1 MRKAAML
8 VLFALLAVAMVFA
21 QNAGNANSSSSYPQT
36 QNSNTN
42 NPSTTNPDQNATTSR
57 SSTGQ
62 NSSVSG
68 SQNTQ
73 STTTT
78 DPNAQNNNTQ
88 AQPSYNQS
96 TVPNNNTPNNTQT
109 ANPSGVQTNNDNSGF
124 GNRPSSS
131 GPGDLAAGTEI
142 RATLDTPL
150 SSKTSK
156 SGDRFTA
163 TVNQPVQGNGGNVV
177 IPAGSRIEGEVSE
190 SEQGKTLPAL
200 RGKGKLN
207 LRFRDVVLPNG
218 QTVPVTGTLV
228 SVHSTNGKDNKSAD
242 NEGQVESG
250 TRGRDVAKDVGIG
263 AGVGTVAGLIF
274 GGPLKGLAIGAL
286 AGGGYVLATN
296 GKDVN
301 LPAQTGLVLRLDQ
314 PLNLSNR

>member
-21 QNAGNANSSSSYPQT
+21 QNAGNANSNSSYPQT
-36 QNSNTN
+36 QNNTTN
-42 NPSTTNPDQNATTSR
+42 NPSTTNPDQNATTNSG
-57 SSTGQ
+57 STTGQ

-68 SQNTQ
+68 TQNTQ

-78 DPNAQNNNTQ
+78 DPNAQNNTQ

-96 TVPNNNTPNNTQT
+96 ATPNSNTQT

-124 GNRPSSS
+124 GNRPASN
-131 GPGDLAAGTEI
+131 GTGDVAAGTEI

-156 SGDRFTA
+156 AGDRFTA

-218 QTVPVTGTLV
+218 QTMPITGTLV

-314 PLNLSNR
+314 PLNISNR

>member
-21 QNAGNANSSSSYPQT
+21 QNAGNANSNSSYPQT
-36 QNSNTN
+36 QNSTN
-42 NPSTTNPDQNATTSR
+42 NPSTTNPDQSATTPGSN
-57 SSTGQ
+57 TGQ

-78 DPNAQNNNTQ
+78 DPNAQNNTQ

-96 TVPNNNTPNNTQT
+96 TMPGNNTQT
-109 ANPSGVQTNNDNSGF
+109 ANPSGVQTTNDNSGF

-156 SGDRFTA
+156 PGDRFTA
-163 TVNQPVQGNGGNVV
+163 TVNQPVQGNGNIV

-218 QTVPVTGTLV
+218 QTMPITGTLV

-314 PLNLSNR
+314 PLNMSSR

>member
-21 QNAGNANSSSSYPQT
+21 QNAGNANSNSSYPQN
-36 QNSNTN
+36 QNSTSS
-42 NPSTTNPDQNATTSR
+42 PATTNPDQNATTTSG
-57 SSTGQ
+57 SNTGQ

-78 DPNAQNNNTQ
+78 DPNTQNNTQ
-88 AQPSYNQS
+88 AQPSYNQN
-96 TVPNNNTPNNTQT
+96 TMPNSNSQT

-124 GNRPSSS
+124 GSRTSSS
-131 GPGDLAAGTEI
+131 GSGDLAAGTEI

-156 SGDRFTA
+156 PGDRFTA

-190 SEQGKTLPAL
+190 SEEGKTLPAL

-218 QTVPVTGTLV
+218 QSMPVTGTLV

-301 LPAQTGLVLRLDQ
+301 LPAQTGLVVRLDQ
-314 PLNLSNR
+314 PLNISNR

>member
-36 QNSNTN
+36 QNGNTN
-42 NPSTTNPDQNATTSR
+42 NPSTTNPDQNATTSG

-78 DPNAQNNNTQ
+78 TDPNSQNNNTQ

-96 TVPNNNTPNNTQT
+96 TVPNSNTQT
-109 ANPSGVQTNNDNSGF
+109 ANPSGTTQINNDNSGF
-124 GNRPSSS
+124 GNRQNNS

-150 SSKTSK
+150 SSKTSRP
-156 SGDRFTA
+156 GDRFTA
-163 TVNQPVQGNGGNVV
+163 TITQPIQGNGGNVM

-190 SEQGKTLPAL
+190 AEQGKTLPAL

-228 SVHSTNGKDNKSAD
+228 SVNSTNGKDTKKAD

-250 TRGRDVAKDVGIG
+250 TRGKDVAKDVGIG

-301 LPAQTGLVLRLDQ
+301 LPAQTGLVVRLDQ
-314 PLNLSNR
+314 PMNLSNR

>member
-8 VLFALLAVAMVFA
+8 VLFALLAVAIVFA
-21 QNAGNANSSSSYPQT
+21 QNAGNANSNSSYPQT
-36 QNSNTN
+36 QNSNT
-42 NPSTTNPDQNATTSR
+42 NPSTTNPDQNATTSG
-57 SSTGQ
+57 SSMGQ
-62 NSSVSG
+62 NSS
-68 SQNTQ
+68 TPQ
-73 STTTT
+73 STTTAT
-78 DPNAQNNNTQ
+78 DPNAQNNNNQ
-88 AQPSYNQS
+88 VQPSYNQS
-96 TVPNNNTPNNTQT
+96 TMPSSNTQT
-109 ANPSGVQTNNDNSGF
+109 ANPSGVQTNN
-124 GNRPSSS
+124 

-156 SGDRFTA
+156 PGDRFTA
-163 TVNQPVQGNGGNVV
+163 TVNQPVQGNGGNVA

-218 QTVPVTGTLV
+218 QTMPITGTLV

-314 PLNLSNR
+314 PLNISSR